1 MKSYEHNFGYIQD
14 KVYQKISSINHI

>member
-1 MKSYEHNFGYIQD
+1 MKSYEHNFGYIRD